1 MALSADFRTD
11 FTTIADFI
19 SGSSDEIAKL
29 FHQVLMIYDDLGL
42 IAKAVRHMLTVHRE
56 EDRKG
61 ENDRKRSTA
70 HLLQGQQIVAVVGLD
85 LQRLR
90 RTFD

>member
-1 MALSADFRTD
+1 MKPKAF
-11 FTTIADFI
+11 
-19 SGSSDEIAKL
+19 
-29 FHQVLMIYDDLGL
+29 VLMPF
-42 IAKAVRHMLTVHRE
+42 APE
-56 EDRKG
+56 F
-61 ENDRKRSTA
+61 RKRSTA